1 MPVLTRYDVV
11 QLRDAIGELVRR
23 EGLRPLAV
31 RTGIPIGQIRS
42 LVGGRAFRSGTLEQ
56 VAAALG
62 LEIYIGPPLPDSTAA
77 VPLEITAALGLRGDA
92 SVAEAVGVIDKR
104 ELVSRLR
111 AGLAAARKLSDE
123 AAEAANALPLMISKG
138 PARMRRADALS
149 VVPFVTEVRFS
160 PATGNA
166 LFRESPETRIGI
178 ASGALAPWA
187 RPERLKCIRV
197 AATQAETASPQGRL
211 AAIDTARTKPVDGE
225 PFVLLARSLP
235 FLAFLRFRT
244 RWILDAD
251 TRGTGGSPLSDR
263 HRILGQV
270 AWRESPAADPRGLR
284 S

>member
-1 MPVLTRYDVV
+1 M
-11 QLRDAIGELVRR
+11 RR

-56 VAAALG
+56 VAAALE

-111 AGLAAARKLSDE
+111 ADS
-123 AAEAANALPLMISKG
+123 
-138 PARMRRADALS
+138 LS